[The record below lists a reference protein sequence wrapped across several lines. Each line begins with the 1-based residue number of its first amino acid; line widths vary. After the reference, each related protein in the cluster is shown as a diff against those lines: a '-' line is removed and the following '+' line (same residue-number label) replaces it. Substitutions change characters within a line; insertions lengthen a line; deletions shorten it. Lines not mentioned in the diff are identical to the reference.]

1 MLFYLLTFMSFIVT
15 LMLQMGIV
23 SNATL
28 LAGSADLVLLFIAA
42 WSLHQDNKNAWIFV
56 LAFGLI
62 VGSISA
68 GPSLIPMVTYMLIFL
83 AAKFMQHQIWRT
95 PLLSMFLLT
104 FFGTLFQNG
113 FYLVGLWVQGV
124 GFPVNQAFTDIL
136 LPSVLLNMLLAIPVN
151 ALVQELFPSE
161 HPAGAPL

>member
-1 MLFYLLTFMSFIVT
+1 MPIFLLTIISFIVT
-15 LMLQMGIV
+15 LMLQIGIV
-23 SNATL
+23 SRATL

-42 WSLHQDNKNAWIFV
+42 WSLHQGHKNAWMFV

-68 GPSLIPMVTYMLIFL
+68 GPSLIPLITYLLIFL
-83 AAKFMQHQIWRT
+83 AAKFMHHQIWRT

-113 FYLVGLWVQGV
+113 LYLVGLWIQGV
-124 GFPVNQAFTDIL
+124 EFPVNQAFTNIL
-136 LPSVLLNMLLAIPVN
+136 LPSVLLNMLLAIPVH
-151 ALVQELFPSE
+151 ALVQELFRSE
-161 HPAGAPL
+161 LPAGAQL